1 MIRRSASASNAQVMP
16 SVSAAEDYAVEYVFL
31 DDDGNEVSTVPPN
44 RHVNVAAYLE
54 PGYVYSPVI
63 TTSGNSSEIAG
74 VGSSSGGCSTGFSAA
89 ILLAGLAIVMRKK

>member
-1 MIRRSASASNAQVMP
+1 M
-16 SVSAAEDYAVEYVFL
+16 
-31 DDDGNEVSTVPPN
+31 
-44 RHVNVAAYLE
+44 
-54 PGYVYSPVI
+54 